1 MGYTRYWDR
10 TKKKIDED
18 FVEYVNEVLDDCK
31 EKGIIIRDGYGEGD
45 PIVTLNVISING
57 NAETDLDH
65 ETLYFDNKETGFNF
79 CKTARKPYDYAVRK
93 ILRYAEEV
101 GLIKN
106 LSDDGENE
114 EVISDFEYLNGRKER
129 VW

>member
-1 MGYTRYWDR
+1 MGYTRYWER
-10 TKKKIDED
+10 TEKKIDED
-18 FVEYVNEVLDDCK
+18 FVKYVNEVIEECNK
-31 EKGIIIRDGYGEGD
+31 KGIIIRGDDGSGNPVVRLD
-45 PIVTLNVISING
+45 VIAING

-93 ILRYAEEV
+93 ILRYAQEV
-101 GLIKN
+101 GLIKD

-114 EVISDFEYLNGRKER
+114 EIISDFEYLNRRKER
-129 VW
+129 GW